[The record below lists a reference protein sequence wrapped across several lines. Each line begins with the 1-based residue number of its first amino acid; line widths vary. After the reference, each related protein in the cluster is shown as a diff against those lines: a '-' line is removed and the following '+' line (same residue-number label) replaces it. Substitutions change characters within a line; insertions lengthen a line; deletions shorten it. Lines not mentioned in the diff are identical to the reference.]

1 MSLMNYYELLE
12 VNENASQ
19 EVIRMA
25 YKALCK
31 KYHPDVYEG
40 DKRFAEEQIKKINEA
55 YAILSDFAKR
65 KQYDNSF
72 KNKKHYENRK
82 YTSNREEYKG
92 TNIETLLKRGFMA
105 LEDGEWIKADNF
117 FEQVLNQDAEL
128 AEAYLGKLMVEL
140 QVKTKDTLKDYRLP
154 FNESSN
160 YKRAYC
166 FADNSLRGFI
176 VSAIEHI
183 NKRNYDY
190 ECNSIYNEACELM
203 DNYVSILSLEKALE
217 LFLKISDYKDSSV
230 KIQECEEKIAII
242 KEQIVKD
249 EQIALEK
256 KKKVF
261 KIASITTPIV
271 AVILATIILITT
283 VIIPKSKYNDA
294 MKLFESG
301 KYLEAIEIC
310 NTIEQYDYA
319 KELLEK
325 SYYKLG
331 ILHFEKNEFELA
343 YNYLV
348 NSKDYKDSYDLRK
361 SIMSKYF
368 QDKKGKISAGMRV
381 SLGLNADGT
390 VRVVGDDISTQEIEL
405 VNKWTNIKEVS
416 AGAFHLVALCSD
428 GTVVTANAPWSEL
441 LEVNSWKNIVSVS
454 AGMWHTVGLRS
465 DGTVVAV
472 GEKSSSSNQIKEV
485 SKWKDI
491 IEVSASSL
499 RTVGLKSDGTVI
511 STKYNPTTYSTYVDQ
526 VDVSVFK
533 NIVAISSEDDLVAGL
548 KSDGTVIATGDNGYG
563 QCEVSNWKD
572 IVDISVNDWNTFG
585 LKADGTVVVAG
596 ELKDDKRFS
605 SLNGIVDI
613 SVGYSHF
620 LGLKTDGTVISIRI
634 DDIGSGAE
642 CNVQDWDLY

>member
-1 MSLMNYYELLE
+1 MTYYEILE
-12 VNENASQ
+12 ISENASQ
-19 EVIRMA
+19 EVIHMA

-31 KYHPDVYEG
+31 KYHPDVYQG
-40 DKRFAEEQIKKINEA
+40 DKSYAEEQMKKINEA
-55 YAILSDFAKR
+55 YTVLSDIKKR
-65 KQYDNSF
+65 KQYDDSL
-72 KNKKHYENRK
+72 KNNKESKNRTYSEQK
-82 YTSNREEYKG
+82 QEHKG
-92 TNIETLLKRGFMA
+92 TNIDTLLKRGFMA
-105 LEDGEWIKADNF
+105 LEDGEWLKADDF
-117 FEQVLNQDAEL
+117 FEQALNQDAEL
-128 AEAYLGKLMVEL
+128 SEAYLGKLMIEL
-140 QVKTKDTLKDYRLP
+140 RVAIKNELKNCSLP
-154 FNESSN
+154 FDDKNN
-160 YKRAYC
+160 YQRAYR
-166 FADNSLRGFI
+166 FADDDLRRFLTDTIQFI
-176 VSAIEHI
+176 
-183 NKRNYDY
+183 NRRNYET
-190 ECNSIYNEACELM
+190 ECNNTYFEACKYLNR
-203 DNYVSILSLEKALE
+203 DADGVWHIEKAIS
-217 LFLKISDYKDSSV
+217 LFKKIPYYKDSSV

-242 KEQIVKD
+242 KKQIAKE

-271 AVILATIILITT
+271 VVILATIILITT

-319 KELLEK
+319 KELLKK

-348 NSKDYKDSYDLRK
+348 NSEDYKDSYDLRK

-368 QDKKGKISAGMRV
+368 QNKKGNISAGLRV

-416 AGAFHLVALCSD
+416 AGDSHLVALRSD

-441 LEVNSWKNIVSVS
+441 LEVNSWKDIISIS

-472 GEKSSSSNQIKEV
+472 GEKSSSGNQIKEV

-499 RTVGLKSDGTVI
+499 RTIGLKSDGTVI
-511 STKYNPTTYSTYVDQ
+511 TTKYDGGIDDGVN
-526 VDVSVFK
+526 VSGF
-533 NIVAISSEDDLVAGL
+533 NDIVHISSDDHLVAGL
-548 KSDGTVIATGDNGYG
+548 KSNGTVVVTGWNQQG

-585 LKADGTVVVAG
+585 LKADGTVVVVG

-613 SVGYSHF
+613 SAGYGHF
-620 LGLKTDGTVISIRI
+620 LGLKIDGTVISIRT

-642 CNVQDWDLY
+642 CDVQDWDLY

>member
-1 MSLMNYYELLE
+1 MTYYEILE
-12 VNENASQ
+12 ISEKASQ
-19 EVIRMA
+19 EVIHMA

-31 KYHPDVYEG
+31 KYHPDVYQG

-55 YAILSDFAKR
+55 YMILSDVEKR
-65 KQYDNSF
+65 KQYDDSI
-72 KNKKHYENRK
+72 KNNKQSGYRTYSEQKQEH
-82 YTSNREEYKG
+82 KG
-92 TNIETLLKRGFMA
+92 TNIDTLLKRGFMA
-105 LEDGEWIKADNF
+105 LEDGEWLKADDF
-117 FEQVLNQDAEL
+117 FEQALNQDAEL
-128 AEAYLGKLMVEL
+128 AEAYLGKLMIEL
-140 QVKTKDTLKDYRLP
+140 RVVIKNELKNCSLP
-154 FNESSN
+154 FDDKNN
-160 YKRAYC
+160 YQRAYR
-166 FADNSLRGFI
+166 FADDDLRRFLTDTIQFI
-176 VSAIEHI
+176 
-183 NKRNYDY
+183 NRRNYET
-190 ECNSIYNEACELM
+190 ECNNTYFEACKYLNRAA
-203 DNYVSILSLEKALE
+203 DGVRYIEKAIS
-217 LFLKISDYKDSSV
+217 LFKRIPYYKDSSV

-242 KEQIVKD
+242 KEQIAKD

-283 VIIPKSKYNDA
+283 VIIPKSKYN
-294 MKLFESG
+294 
-301 KYLEAIEIC
+301 
-310 NTIEQYDYA
+310 
-319 KELLEK
+319 
-325 SYYKLG
+325 LG

-348 NSKDYKDSYDLRK
+348 DSKDYKDSYDLRK
-361 SIMSKYF
+361 NIMSKYF
-368 QDKKGKISAGMRV
+368 KDKKGEISAGTGI
-381 SLGLNADGT
+381 SLGLNSDGT
-390 VRVVGDDISTQEIEL
+390 VRVVGNGISTQEIEL
-405 VNKWTNIKEVS
+405 VNKWTDIKEIS
-416 AGAFHLVALCSD
+416 AGFSHLVALRSD

-511 STKYNPTTYSTYVDQ
+511 TTKYDGGIDDGVN
-526 VDVSVFK
+526 VSGF
-533 NIVAISSEDDLVAGL
+533 NDIVHISSDDHLVAGL
-548 KSDGTVIATGDNGYG
+548 KSNGTVVVTGWNQQG

-585 LKADGTVVVAG
+585 LKADGTVVVVG

-613 SVGYSHF
+613 SAGHYHF
-620 LGLKTDGTVISIRI
+620 LGLKMDGTVISISI

>member
-1 MSLMNYYELLE
+1 MTYYEILE
-12 VNENASQ
+12 ISEKASQ

-31 KYHPDVYEG
+31 KYHPDVYQG
-40 DKRFAEEQIKKINEA
+40 NKSYAEEQMKKINEA
-55 YAILSDFAKR
+55 YTVLSDVEKR
-65 KQYDNSF
+65 KQYDDSL
-72 KNKKHYENRK
+72 KNNKESKNRTYSEQK
-82 YTSNREEYKG
+82 QEHKG
-92 TNIETLLKRGFMA
+92 TNIDTLLKRGFMA
-105 LEDGEWIKADNF
+105 LEDGEWLKADDF
-117 FEQVLNQDAEL
+117 FEQALNQDAEL
-128 AEAYLGKLMVEL
+128 SEAYLGKLMIEL
-140 QVKTKDTLKDYRLP
+140 RVAIKNELKNCSLP
-154 FNESSN
+154 FDDKNN
-160 YKRAYC
+160 YQRAYR
-166 FADNSLRGFI
+166 FADDDLRRFLVDTIQFI
-176 VSAIEHI
+176 
-183 NKRNYDY
+183 NRRNYEI
-190 ECNSIYNEACELM
+190 ECNNTYFEACKYLNR
-203 DNYVSILSLEKALE
+203 DADGVWHIEKAIS
-217 LFLKISDYKDSSV
+217 LFKKIPYYKDSSV

-242 KEQIVKD
+242 KEQMAKD

-416 AGAFHLVALCSD
+416 AGDSHLVALCSD

-454 AGMWHTVGLRS
+454 AGMWHTVGLRA
-465 DGTVVAV
+465 DGTVVGIV
-472 GEKSSSSNQIKEV
+472 EEGSSKEMTNV
-485 SKWKDI
+485 SKWRNI
-491 IEVSASSL
+491 VAISASAM

-511 STKYNPTTYSTYVDQ
+511 STKYNPTTDSTYVDQ

-613 SVGYSHF
+613 SVGHSHF

-634 DDIGSGAE
+634 SDIGSGAE